1 MSEDGDGPTP
11 LVRGILDGMT
21 KAEIYV
27 FVVVLII
34 GGTIVGWLLV
44 RAELGEVA
52 MLALGGVI
60 GLVLWG
66 LVVYSLLRKPT
77 DKDE

>member
-1 MSEDGDGPTP
+1 MS
-11 LVRGILDGMT
+11 RGREVSNMT
-21 KAEIYV
+21 KAEITIAI
-27 FVVVLII
+27 VVLMV

-52 MLALGGVI
+52 MLALGGII
-60 GLVLWG
+60 GLGLWG
-66 LVVYSLLRKPT
+66 LVIYSLLSKPT

>member
-1 MSEDGDGPTP
+1 MGLTP
-11 LVRGILDGMT
+11 QVRGILDGMT
-21 KAEIYV
+21 KAAIYV

-34 GGTIVGWLLV
+34 GGTIVGWLLM
-44 RAELGEVA
+44 RAEASEAA

-60 GLVLWG
+60 GLGLWG
-66 LVVYSLLRKPT
+66 LAIYSILRKRT

>member
-1 MSEDGDGPTP
+1 
-11 LVRGILDGMT
+11 MT

-27 FVVVLII
+27 FVVVLLV

-44 RAELGEVA
+44 RAEASDAA

-60 GLVLWG
+60 GLGLWG
-66 LVVYSLLRKPT
+66 LVIYSALRKPT

>member
-1 MSEDGDGPTP
+1 MSN
-11 LVRGILDGMT
+11 MT
-21 KAEIYV
+21 KAEITIAT
-27 FVVVLII
+27 VVLMV

-77 DKDE
+77 DTDE

>member
-1 MSEDGDGPTP
+1 MSN
-11 LVRGILDGMT
+11 MT
-21 KAEIYV
+21 KAEIAIAT
-27 FVVVLII
+27 VVLMV

-44 RAELGEVA
+44 RAELGEA
-52 MLALGGVI
+52 ALLALGAVI
-60 GLVLWG
+60 GLGLWG

>member
-1 MSEDGDGPTP
+1 MSN
-11 LVRGILDGMT
+11 MT
-21 KAEIYV
+21 KAEITIAI
-27 FVVVLII
+27 VVIMV

-52 MLALGGVI
+52 MLALGGII
-60 GLVLWG
+60 GLGLWG
-66 LVVYSLLRKPT
+66 LVIHSALSKPT

>member
-1 MSEDGDGPTP
+1 
-11 LVRGILDGMT
+11 MT
-21 KAEIYV
+21 KAEITIAT
-27 FVVVLII
+27 VVLMV

>member
-1 MSEDGDGPTP
+1 MST
-11 LVRGILDGMT
+11 VT
-21 KAEIYV
+21 KAEMTIAI
-27 FVVVLII
+27 VVLMI

-66 LVVYSLLRKPT
+66 LVIYSLLRKPT
-77 DKDE
+77 DQDE